1 MHKRK
6 GGGERRPLL
15 NNFKK
20 LVYKNAINTKLG
32 GY

>member
-20 LVYKNAINTKLG
+20 LVYKNAIKVHKIR
-32 GY
+32 

>member
-6 GGGERRPLL
+6 GEGKEGPLL

-20 LVYKNAINTKLG
+20 LVYKNAIKHKIR
-32 GY
+32 